1 MANHNKMTSE
11 VLTTTQP
18 SRKDFQIAKVLPVVG
33 GHLFHDIY
41 SAIFPT
47 LLPVIIQKLALSLT
61 QAGSLT
67 AIFQLP
73 ALLHPIIGYFA
84 DKKNLRYFVI
94 LAPGISGTLMSLIG
108 LAPNFATVALL
119 LLGSGISSAAFHSP
133 APAMIASVS
142 GRKLGLGM
150 GMFMAAGNIAFTI
163 GPLLAVWAV
172 SVWTLEGIYR
182 LSVIGWASSLLLWIQ
197 LRNVSASS
205 DKSNGL
211 KEIQPLLLKLF
222 LPMTFISLFR
232 HFLLE
237 PLSTYL
243 PTYISQGGASLWM
256 AGGALT
262 ILEAAG
268 AVGALS
274 TGQFSD
280 RFNRKTILVA
290 ATLVPG
296 VLLVIFSQVKGW
308 WMVPLLLLL
317 GLTALSAPPVMLA
330 IVQEQLP
337 DHRAV
342 GNGLYMFLTFLLR
355 PLATLSIGW
364 MGDQLG
370 LQQAFLYGA
379 LISLLALPAVL
390 ALPRPPL
397 ASGQD

>member
-1 MANHNKMTSE
+1 M
-11 VLTTTQP
+11 
-18 SRKDFQIAKVLPVVG
+18 
-33 GHLFHDIY
+33 
-41 SAIFPT
+41 
-47 LLPVIIQKLALSLT
+47 SLT

-73 ALLHPIIGYFA
+73 ALLHPLIGYFA
-84 DKKNLRYFVI
+84 DKKNLRYLVI
-94 LAPGISGTLMSLIG
+94 LAPGISGTLMSVIG
-108 LAPNFATVALL
+108 LAPDYTTLALL

-150 GMFMAAGNIAFTI
+150 GLFMAGGNIAFTI

-182 LSVIGWASSLLLWIQ
+182 LAVIGWASSLLLWIQ

-205 DKSNGL
+205 EKSNGL
-211 KEIQPLLLKLF
+211 SLVRPMLVRLF
-222 LPMTFISLFR
+222 LPLTFITLFR

-262 ILEAAG
+262 IVELAG
-268 AVGALS
+268 AAGALS

-280 RFNRKTILVA
+280 RINRKQILVVS
-290 ATLVPG
+290 TLLPAL
-296 VLLVIFSQVKGW
+296 LLVGFTFAQGW
-308 WMVPLLLLL
+308 LRIPLLILL
-317 GLTALSAPPVMLA
+317 GFSALSAAPVLLA

-337 DHRAV
+337 HNRSV
-342 GNGLYMFLTFLLR
+342 GNGLYMFITFLLAPSGDAQHRLAGRSFWLAAGIFMGRFDFAAR
-355 PLATLSIGW
+355 PTGCPGAAEASTIQRS
-364 MGDQLG
+364 G
-370 LQQAFLYGA
+370 LIAGK
-379 LISLLALPAVL
+379 
-390 ALPRPPL
+390 
-397 ASGQD
+397 SGLW

>member
-1 MANHNKMTSE
+1 MTIEPIAVAPAAQSTE
-11 VLTTTQP
+11 
-18 SRKDFQIAKVLPVVG
+18 FQTAKVLPVVG

-47 LLPVIIQKLALSLT
+47 ILPVIIEKLALTLT

-84 DKKNLRYFVI
+84 DKKNMRYLVI
-94 LAPGISGTLMSLIG
+94 LAPGVSGMLMSFIG
-108 LAPNFATVALL
+108 LAPNYLTVALL

-142 GRKLGLGM
+142 GKKLGLGM
-150 GMFMAAGNIAFTI
+150 GLFMSAGNIAFTI

-172 SVWTLEGIYR
+172 STWTLEGIYR
-182 LSVIGWASSLLLWIQ
+182 LAVIGWASSLLLWFQ
-197 LRNVSASS
+197 LRNVAAISE
-205 DKSNGL
+205 KSGGL
-211 KEIQPLLLKLF
+211 GDVRPILVKLF
-222 LPMTFISLFR
+222 LPLTFVSLFR

-243 PTYISQGGASLWM
+243 PTYISQGGGSLWI

-262 ILEAAG
+262 IVELAG
-268 AVGALS
+268 AAGALS

-290 ATLVPG
+290 ATLIPS
-296 VLLVIFSQVKGW
+296 LLLAIFSFADGW
-308 WMVPLLLLL
+308 VMIPLLLLL
-317 GLTALSAPPVMLA
+317 GFSALSAAPVLLA

-337 DHRAV
+337 HNRAI
-342 GNGLYMFLTFLLR
+342 GNGMYMFITFLLR

-364 MGDQLG
+364 IGDQIG
-370 LQQAFLYGA
+370 LQRAFFWGA
-379 LISLLALPAVL
+379 LISLLALPAVF
-390 ALPRPPL
+390 ALPKTSKP
-397 ASGQD
+397 AAQD